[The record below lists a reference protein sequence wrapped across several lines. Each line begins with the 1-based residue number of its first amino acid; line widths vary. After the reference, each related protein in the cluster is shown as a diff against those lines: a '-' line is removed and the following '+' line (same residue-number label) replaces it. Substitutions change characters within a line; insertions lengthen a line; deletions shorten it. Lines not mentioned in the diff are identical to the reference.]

1 MGTVISSRFSFE
13 ELTLTSDGPEW
24 KTVAPGINIDGI
36 CRNRFCQ
43 AKNDAVEIQIGFYD
57 STGGICRLDNEIT
70 QLKCPMCK
78 QRLDKNE
85 VQGVGV
91 YRARLQ
97 VTSKVRGYEEVV
109 ENVEA
114 WNKYLFASCVGEGDE
129 VRYEDIVLKVERLP
143 WYSFLF

>member
-1 MGTVISSRFSFE
+1 MIGTVISSRFSFE

-70 QLKCPMCK
+70 QLECPMCK
-78 QRLDKNE
+78 QLLDKNE

-91 YRARLQ
+91 RNAKLQ
-97 VTSKVRGYEEVV
+97 ITSKSRGDVEVV

-114 WNKYLFASCVGEGDE
+114 WNKYLFSSCMAGGGE
-129 VRYEDIVLKVERLP
+129 VRYEDIVLKVERFP
-143 WYSFLF
+143 W